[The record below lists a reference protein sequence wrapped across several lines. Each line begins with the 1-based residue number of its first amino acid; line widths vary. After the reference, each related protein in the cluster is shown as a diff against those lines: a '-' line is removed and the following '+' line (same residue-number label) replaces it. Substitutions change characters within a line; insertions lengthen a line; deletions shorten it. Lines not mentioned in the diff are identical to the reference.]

1 MNRESTIA
9 AAVVSVAVI
18 IMLGVLTALVILR
31 TTPFF
36 EWQTTYLN
44 MVGGGF
50 VAAFTTVV
58 GYWLGS
64 SIGSKSKDEAMVDS
78 LRRERDG
85 PRQ

>member
-1 MNRESTIA
+1 MNRENTIA

-18 IMLGVLTALVILR
+18 IMLGVFTTLVILR
-31 TTPFF
+31 TTPFS

-50 VAAFTTVV
+50 VAGFTTVV

-64 SIGSKSKDEAMVDS
+64 SIGSKNKDDALADS
-78 LRRERDG
+78 LRRDRDG

>member
-1 MNRESTIA
+1 MNHENTIA
-9 AAVVSVAVI
+9 AAIVSVAVI
-18 IMLGVLTALVILR
+18 AMLGVLTALVILR
-31 TTPFF
+31 TSPFF

-64 SIGSKSKDEAMVDS
+64 SIGSRSKDDFMASS
-78 LRRERDG
+78 LRREREG
-85 PRQ
+85 NPQ